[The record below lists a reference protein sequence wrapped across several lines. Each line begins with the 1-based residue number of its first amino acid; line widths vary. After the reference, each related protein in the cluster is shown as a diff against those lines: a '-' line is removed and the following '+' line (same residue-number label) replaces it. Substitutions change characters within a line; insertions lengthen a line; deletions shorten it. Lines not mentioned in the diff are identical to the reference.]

1 MGAFLERGNIPHA
14 LLFAGIAGIGK
25 GAAALRFAMA
35 CNCRSADDTAEGSPP
50 EALPFCGA
58 CAACRKIG
66 AGAHPD
72 IHHVRPAGAAI
83 RIDQIRALCEQLAMK
98 PYEARHRFAILSDAH
113 TLNAEAANA
122 LLKVL
127 EEPPDRT
134 ILILTAIQAS
144 DLLPTILSRC
154 QPVRFHPIPRR
165 TLADHL
171 QRHEGLTPEAATARA
186 VLANGSLSRATDPT
200 LGEWMPRRRW
210 LIRQA
215 ETLSRASNA
224 VLLAFAERLA
234 RDKPRLGE
242 ALEVLKLWFR
252 DLLIWRHDPE
262 RIVNTDLLDRIGP
275 AARLETPAALLVRI
289 ESIGAAQRALA
300 GNANPRLVLEAL
312 VRRLA
317 DPKER
322 NDH

>member
-1 MGAFLERGNIPHA
+1 MEGV
-14 LLFAGIAGIGK
+14 GK
-25 GAAALRFAMA
+25 ATVALRFAMA
-35 CNCRSADDTAEGSPP
+35 CNCRSAGDPAGGSPP
-50 EALPFCGA
+50 EELPFCGA

-83 RIDQIRALCEQLAMK
+83 RIDQVRGLCGQLVMK
-98 PYEARHRFAILSDAH
+98 PYEAHHRFAIVSEAH

-165 TLADHL
+165 VLSDHL
-171 QRHEGLTPEAATARA
+171 QAREGLPPETATARA
-186 VLANGSLSRATDPT
+186 VLAGGSFSRAMDPN
-200 LGEWMPRRRW
+200 LAEWMPRRRW

-224 VLLAFAERLA
+224 VLLAFAEKLA
-234 RDKPRLGE
+234 RDKPRLGDAME
-242 ALEVLKLWFR
+242 ILKLWFR

-262 RIVNTDLLDRIGP
+262 RIVNADLLDRIGP
-275 AARLETPAALLVRI
+275 AARLETPAAVLAKI
-289 ESIGAAQRALA
+289 ESIQTAQRAIA
-300 GNANPRLVLEAL
+300 GNANPRLVMEAL

-317 DPKER
+317 DPKGEK
-322 NDH
+322 